1 MSCKLLSLNILPLTR
16 SAIHFEASKRTKT
29 RSERKREGKR
39 VGGKV
44 KVGIYSIYIKRETER
59 NKEKER
65 EDIKN
70 RKQIYIEEKRDRETK
85 VNLYR
90 ERWIKGVSALIFS
103 RNK

>member
-1 MSCKLLSLNILPLTR
+1 VRRERAIKRWGDEKKVWAWGHHESFRMSWKLLSLNILPLTR

-65 EDIKN
+65 ED
-70 RKQIYIEEKRDRETK
+70 RK
-85 VNLYR
+85 
-90 ERWIKGVSALIFS
+90 S
-103 RNK
+103 RK